1 VSSALIEEDL
11 AKVGLQWV
19 QTDPGKT
26 AAAPEATVAA
36 PPPAGRRLKRPDPVS
51 TDEPL
56 MMVETKPD

>member
-1 VSSALIEEDL
+1 VSSAHIEEDL
-11 AKVGLQWV
+11 AKAGLQWV

-26 AAAPEATVAA
+26 ATTPEAAVA
-36 PPPAGRRLKRPDPVS
+36 PPPPTGRRLKRPDPVS